1 MPPRVGLQEE
11 GDFLAKGL
19 FVTGTDTGVGKTVIT
34 GGLAGVFRKNGV
46 KAAAFKPVQ
55 TGGIESDEG
64 LLSEDALFYRAAAGL
79 PYSVREMNPCCL
91 RMPLSPNI
99 AARVSGQVIDPAS
112 LAEAYRRLAGENDF
126 VLVEGAG
133 GLCVPLV
140 EYRFTMADLAHLLD
154 TPLLVVA
161 RPGLGTINH
170 TVLTVRYARW
180 SGLEV
185 KGIIIN
191 GYREEQATLAE
202 RTNPEVIEGMTG
214 VPILGIMPYL
224 PETSVE
230 SGRAGGLLEIIEEKV
245 DWRRLL

>member
-1 MPPRVGLQEE
+1 M
-11 GDFLAKGL
+11 AKGL

-34 GGLAGVFRKNGV
+34 GGLAGLLRKNGV

-55 TGGIESDEG
+55 TGGIESEEG

-79 PYSVREMNPCCL
+79 PYSGRDLNPCCL
-91 RMPLSPNI
+91 KPALSPNV
-99 AARVSGQVIDPAS
+99 AARISGQAIDP
-112 LAEAYRRLAGENDF
+112 LAFKEAYRRLAAENDF

-140 EYRFTMADLAHLLD
+140 DYHFTMADLAQLLCL
-154 TPLLVVA
+154 PLLVVA

-170 TVLTVRYARW
+170 TVLTVRYAQNF
-180 SGLEV
+180 GLEV

-191 GYREEQATLAE
+191 CYREDRAGISE

-214 VPILGIMPYL
+214 VPILGIVPYL
-224 PETSVE
+224 PEVSVE
-230 SGRAGGLLEIIEEKV
+230 SGCAGGLIDVIGEKV
-245 DWRRLL
+245 NWRKLV

>member
-1 MPPRVGLQEE
+1 M
-11 GDFLAKGL
+11 AKGL
-19 FVTGTDTGVGKTVIT
+19 FITGTDTGVGKTVIT

-55 TGGIESDEG
+55 TGGIESGEG
-64 LLSEDALFYRAAAGL
+64 LLSEDALFYQAAAGL
-79 PYSVREMNPCCL
+79 PYSRDMNPYCF

-99 AARVSGQVIDPAS
+99 AARVSEQIIDPAY
-112 LAEAYRRLAGENDF
+112 LVDKYHNLTCENDF

-140 EYRFTMADLAHLLD
+140 DYGFTMADLAHLLG

-170 TVLTVRYARW
+170 TVLTVRYALW

-214 VPILGIMPYL
+214 VPILGIVPYL
-224 PETSVE
+224 PEMSVE
-230 SGRAGGLLEIIEEKV
+230 SGCAGGLLETIEEKV
-245 DWRRLL
+245 DWRRLM